1 MEDEYPAVDRLGSE
15 ARFLHMFECQ
25 TTDSYNGEIWLSRRL
40 SNCLYCLADGDS
52 IPTAA
57 VSMDFR
63 DRYPDKGLAIDNQQ
77 EYLPYVMYR
86 MFNLRDYVLIHYL
99 GDASYLLLDKNSM
112 QMYRDTWSYEKL
124 VERPVMSIPEATDFF
139 YSCYDNTLVDVLDQS
154 SAEDYL
160 VKYSGKDFEGR
171 VSPRLIELYQ
181 KAAKSENP
189 VLVLY
194 HLK

>member
-1 MEDEYPAVDRLGSE
+1 
-15 ARFLHMFECQ
+15 
-25 TTDSYNGEIWLSRRL
+25 
-40 SNCLYCLADGDS
+40 
-52 IPTAA
+52 
-57 VSMDFR
+57 
-63 DRYPDKGLAIDNQQ
+63 
-77 EYLPYVMYR
+77 

-112 QMYRDTWSYEKL
+112 QMYRDTWSYEEL
-124 VERPVMSIPEATDFF
+124 VERPVLSIPEATDFF
-139 YSCYDNTLVDVLDQS
+139 YFCYDNTLVDVLDQS

-160 VKYSGKDFEGR
+160 VKFSGKDFEGR